1 MSVWRCAIA
10 VCAAWPMVARAQAPV
25 VSTTTA
31 VVTRADLAAAYL
43 RLDHV
48 TSTKIMDDSTRAA
61 VSRAFDKS
69 TLNFFG
75 GRFSVAVTTIDS
87 LTVALSGAAIAPTPV
102 LKPRVLHG
110 QLPSVTRDALFA
122 RLAKIDS
129 TGLLAQA
136 VVSARARAALLVDVP
151 SSDRSAEF
159 LSEPSA
165 LANDVD
171 REVSLLEKG
180 KNPYTARVGD
190 VWRTYRGAN
199 GAFIPFRLV
208 ASAAVVRAK
217 QPVPMLI
224 VLHGA
229 GGDENMFI
237 DAYGAGIT
245 STLAKNRG
253 VLLVSPA
260 TTAFA
265 ASPENLDVLLS
276 MLRSEYRVDNA
287 RIYLLGHSM
296 GAGAVARLT
305 QQRPNVIAAT
315 VCLAGGSAVT
325 VPNAP
330 PMLFI
335 GAELDPIIPAK
346 AVQAAA
352 IGTPSATYQL
362 ALHEG
367 HTMMVRNGVLVGVPW
382 LLERHR

>member
-1 MSVWRCAIA
+1 MSALRCVFA
-10 VCAAWPMVARAQAPV
+10 VCVVTPMLSILAQAQ
-25 VSTTTA
+25 T
-31 VVTRADLAAAYL
+31 VTRADLAAAYL
-43 RLDHV
+43 RLDRV
-48 TSTKIMDDSTRAA
+48 ASAKIMDDTTRAA

-69 TLNFFG
+69 TLSFFG
-75 GRFSVAVTTIDS
+75 GRFLAAVTTIDS

-102 LKPRVLHG
+102 MKRRVVNG

-122 RLAKIDS
+122 RLATIDS
-129 TGLLAQA
+129 TGPLAQA

-159 LSEPSA
+159 LSEPAA

-171 REVSLLEKG
+171 REVSALQKG
-180 KNPYTARVGD
+180 KNPYAARVGD
-190 VWRTYRGAN
+190 LWRTYRGAN
-199 GAFIPFRLV
+199 GALIPFRLV
-208 ASAAVVRAK
+208 ASSAVARAK
-217 QPVPMLI
+217 QPVPVLI

-245 STLAKNRG
+245 STLAKSRG
-253 VLLVSPA
+253 MLLISPA

-265 ASPENLDVLLS
+265 ASPENFDSLLTV
-276 MLRSEYRVDNA
+276 LRSEYRVDNA
-287 RIYLLGHSM
+287 RIYVLGHSM
-296 GAGAVARLT
+296 GSGAAARLT

-325 VPNAP
+325 VANAP

-346 AVQAAA
+346 SVQAAA
-352 IGTPSATYQL
+352 IGSPSATYQL

-367 HTMMVRNGVLVGVPW
+367 HTMMVRNGVIVGVPW

>member
-1 MSVWRCAIA
+1 MNVLRCIF
-10 VCAAWPMVARAQAPV
+10 AACV
-25 VSTTTA
+25 VSPTLAHAQT
-31 VVTRADLAAAYL
+31 VTRADLAAAYL

-48 TSTKIMDDSTRAA
+48 ASKKIMDDTTRAS

-69 TLNFFG
+69 TLSFFG
-75 GRFSVAVTTIDS
+75 GRFLAAVTTIDS
-87 LTVALSGAAIAPTPV
+87 LTVALSGVAIAPAPV
-102 LKPRVLHG
+102 LKARVVNG

-122 RLAKIDS
+122 RLATVDS
-129 TGLLAQA
+129 TGPLAQA

-171 REVSLLEKG
+171 REIAALQKG
-180 KNPYTARVGD
+180 KNPYAARVGD
-190 VWRTYRGAN
+190 LWRTYRGAN
-199 GAFIPFRLV
+199 GALIPFRLV
-208 ASAAVVRAK
+208 ASAAVARAK
-217 QPVPMLI
+217 QPVPVLI

-245 STLAKNRG
+245 STLATNRG

-265 ASPENLDVLLS
+265 ASPENFDALLS
-276 MLRSEYRVDNA
+276 LLRSEYRVDNA

-296 GAGAVARLT
+296 GSGAAARLT
-305 QQRPNVIAAT
+305 QQRPDVIAAT

-325 VPNAP
+325 VANAP

-335 GAELDPIIPAK
+335 GAELDVIIPAK

-362 ALHEG
+362 AMHEG
-367 HTMMVRNGVLVGVPW
+367 HTMMVRNGVIVGVPW